1 MIIVVLDQ
9 TGWFTFSIFD
19 LLTSNFA
26 IVLFSDGWDR
36 TTQLVSLAILL
47 LDPYYRTLN
56 GFQVSDR
63 QNWTVVVACSYLWV
77 SSRIWGSKFLLGKD
91 ALIYDATIS

>member
-9 TGWFTFSIFD
+9 TGLFTFSIFD
-19 LLTSNFA
+19 LLTSDFA

-63 QNWTVVVACSYLWV
+63 QNWAVVVACSYLWV
-77 SSRIWGSKFLLGKD
+77 SSHIWGSKFLLGKD

>member
-1 MIIVVLDQ
+1 MYYCCTFVCSIIVVLYQ
-9 TGWFTFSIFD
+9 TGCFTSPNFD
-19 LLTSNFA
+19 LLTHKFA

-56 GFQVSDR
+56 GFQVSAR
-63 QNWTVVVACSYLWV
+63 
-77 SSRIWGSKFLLGKD
+77 
-91 ALIYDATIS
+91 